1 MGWPQGH
8 GVSFTWR
15 LHPANGAA
23 GNNGLPTRSCCPS
36 GWAPKKATR
45 KEPTT
50 NKPLEKIN
58 KKQASMASKNDSQFF
73 HKNKT
78 KTQQTTNKQ
87 ASHLFARSSPR
98 LPLPQQLLTPPNIGG
113 LFPWFSPQNCWRSTS
128 CSQVTPTTPRP
139 QFDWLAPL
147 RVSRMIS
154 LDSMKIEMKQA
165 HHNLENSPGKIII
178 KPSIW

>member
-58 KKQASMASKNDSQFF
+58 KKQASMASKNRQPVLSQEQDQDPT
-73 HKNKT
+73 ND
-78 KTQQTTNKQ
+78 NKQ

-98 LPLPQQLLTPPNIGG
+98 LPLPQQLLHPKIGG
-113 LFPWFSPQNCWRSTS
+113 LFPRFSPRIAFHFLQPS
-128 CSQVTPTTPRP
+128 
-139 QFDWLAPL
+139 
-147 RVSRMIS
+147 
-154 LDSMKIEMKQA
+154 
-165 HHNLENSPGKIII
+165 NSNNTKA
-178 KPSIW
+178 SV

>member
-58 KKQASMASKNDSQFF
+58 KKKQASMASKNDSQFF

-78 KTQQTTNKQ
+78 KTQRTTNKQ
-87 ASHLFARSSPR
+87 ASHLFA
-98 LPLPQQLLTPPNIGG
+98 L
-113 LFPWFSPQNCWRSTS
+113 
-128 CSQVTPTTPRP
+128 
-139 QFDWLAPL
+139 
-147 RVSRMIS
+147 
-154 LDSMKIEMKQA
+154 
-165 HHNLENSPGKIII
+165 
-178 KPSIW
+178 